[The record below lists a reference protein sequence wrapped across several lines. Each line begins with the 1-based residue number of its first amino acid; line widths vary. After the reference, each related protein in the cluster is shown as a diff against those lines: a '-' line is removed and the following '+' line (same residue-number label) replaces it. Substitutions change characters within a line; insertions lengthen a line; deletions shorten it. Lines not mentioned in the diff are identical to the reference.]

1 MTRNMKHIEILE
13 HLEAC
18 DEADRLRIVQCVNAC
33 AGMDDPESEIQSLRD
48 RLNDLRT
55 WIIEN
60 AEDVTGQ
67 DGVKWNAI
75 DRDEILNY
83 LKGQDDDI

>member
-1 MTRNMKHIEILE
+1 MKRPKKYKAGQLMWAKDTTVYRCKDIEPL
-13 HLEAC
+13 L
-18 DEADRLRIVQCVNAC
+18 DRLHN
-33 AGMDDPESEIQSLRD
+33 
-48 RLNDLRT
+48 LRT

-83 LKGQDDDI
+83 LKAQDDDI

>member
-1 MTRNMKHIEILE
+1 MKRPEKHRLQFIAGYGYECTDIEPL
-13 HLEAC
+13 L
-18 DEADRLRIVQCVNAC
+18 DRLHN
-33 AGMDDPESEIQSLRD
+33 
-48 RLNDLRT
+48 LRT

-83 LKGQDDDI
+83 LKAQDDDI